1 MKQSEIEELLPEVFR
16 RTLPRERP
24 VVPGAAA
31 AKDSNPLEGL
41 LEVMEKLQAPSEDVL
56 QRIDTFFDPRR
67 TTDEFVPYLAY
78 WADLTRLFDET
89 LNLKEDQFAFARSS
103 IASGVG
109 RLRELIA
116 SAAYLSQWRGT
127 KKGLLAFLQI
137 ATGFVDFDIQENV
150 DLNGQPRPFHVSIH
164 APKES
169 AQYSNLIERIVELE
183 KPAYVTFELSFEPA
197 GGT

>member
-1 MKQSEIEELLPEVFR
+1 MKRNEIAQLFPAVFQ
-16 RTLPRERP
+16 RTLSD
-24 VVPGAAA
+24 GN
-31 AKDSNPLEGL
+31 SLTGL
-41 LEVMEKLQAPSEDVL
+41 LEVMEALQAPDEAVL
-56 QRIDTFFDPRR
+56 ERLDAIFDPRR

-89 LNLKEDQFAFARSS
+89 LNLKDQFAFSRSS
-103 IASGVG
+103 IASGPG

-127 KKGLLAFLQI
+127 KKGLLRFLRI

-150 DLNGQPRPFHVSIH
+150 DLNGQPRPFHVSIY

-169 AQYSNLIERIVELE
+169 AQYSNLIERIVKLE
-183 KPAYVTFELSFEPA
+183 KPAYVTYQLSFEPA
-197 GGT
+197 GGK

>member
-1 MKQSEIEELLPEVFR
+1 MKRNEIAQLLPAVFQ
-16 RTLPRERP
+16 RTLKEE
-24 VVPGAAA
+24 
-31 AKDSNPLEGL
+31 NPLTGL
-41 LEVMEKLQAPSEDVL
+41 LDVMEVLQAPSEDVL
-56 QRIDTFFDPRR
+56 QRLDSYFDPRR

-89 LNLKEDQFAFARSS
+89 LNLKDQFAFSRSS
-103 IASGVG
+103 IASGLG

-127 KKGLLAFLQI
+127 KKGLLLFLQT

-169 AQYSNLIERIVELE
+169 AQYSNLIGRIVELE
-183 KPAYVTFELSFEPA
+183 KPAYVTYELSFEPA
-197 GGT
+197 GGK